1 MQSEADDSLFSD
13 EALWQAWLDVEC
25 ALAIVQGEEGIIPQ
39 WAAERISASAQL
51 HLLDQDKLRF
61 EISQTMAPVFALTNA
76 LSEHC
81 GEAGAYV
88 HWGATTQNIIDAGL
102 LLNLRKVQSRL
113 SKRLA
118 QALNLM
124 AKLAADHANTAMI
137 GRTNR
142 QHALPITFG
151 FKVASW
157 IDEMIRVC
165 DQLKSVEP
173 RLFQLCFGGAIGAFQ
188 SSGEKG
194 PDLAEK
200 LALRLN
206 LRPGRFQ
213 GRTQIDPQIE
223 YISRLS
229 MFGVAVSRMSSELYI
244 LMGQE
249 TGEIAETLNGGV
261 VGSSTMPHKINPK
274 YVVSLTAKANLLRGK
289 AGAAFTVTTPSHE
302 GDAVTNRELKT
313 LMQESC
319 SLALDLAGEL
329 VDFLSVLEV
338 NQARMNENLA
348 SSGDFT
354 SMERLMMYL
363 APWLGRGRA
372 HDLLHEI
379 VHHSGRNPDR
389 LRKLILAEPALTEFV
404 DASKLDRLLD
414 PFENTGQSQAIAN
427 ELAAAGLECAAL
439 LVQSEISLTDE
450 AISEFSQ
457 QLT

>member
-1 MQSEADDSLFSD
+1 
-13 EALWQAWLDVEC
+13 
-25 ALAIVQGEEGIIPQ
+25 LAIVQGEEGIIPQ
-39 WAAERISASAQL
+39 WAAERISNSA
-51 HLLDQDKLRF
+51 HLSLLNRDKLRSD
-61 EISQTMAPVFALTNA
+61 IRQTMAPVFALTNA
-76 LSEHC
+76 LSEYC

-113 SKRLA
+113 STQLA
-118 QALNLM
+118 QALGLM
-124 AKLAADHANTAMI
+124 AKLATDYASTPMI

-188 SSGEKG
+188 STGEQG
-194 PDLAEK
+194 PDLAKK

-229 MFGVAVSRMSSELYI
+229 MLGLAVSRMSNELYM

-249 TGEIAETLNGGV
+249 TGEIAEKLNGDV

-289 AGAAFTVTTPSHE
+289 AGVAFTITTPSHE
-302 GDAVTNRELKT
+302 GDAVTNHELKS

-319 SLALDLAGEL
+319 SLALDVAGEL
-329 VDFLSVLEV
+329 VEFLGVLEV
-338 NQARMNENLA
+338 NQVRMNENLS

-379 VHHSGRNPDR
+379 VHNSDRNPDR
-389 LRKLILAEPALTEFV
+389 LRKLILAEPTLSEFV
-404 DASKLDRLLD
+404 DASKLDQLLD
-414 PFENTGQSQAIAN
+414 PFKNTGHSQAIAH
-427 ELAAAGLECAAL
+427 ELAAAGLECADI
-439 LVQSEISLTDE
+439 LVQSENSLTD
-450 AISEFSQ
+450 AATSELSQ